1 MKKTILAVAIPAL
14 FAASAQ
20 AANVYDAD
28 GVSADVYGRMQFDIS
43 DDGTDTNGEGSARMG
58 FKLSSVIGDGV
69 SAIAKGEWQIAGENS
84 DDSEFTARHLYAGF
98 DFDDAGS
105 VVFGQSD
112 TAFYYAVAP
121 TDIFNTYGYEA
132 FTLIEDGRQEGQIM
146 YAGEFGGFVLNA
158 SYQFKDD
165 SFQLSAGNP
174 DAGFPGVDTGYALDN
189 SYAATIGY
197 NFDFG
202 FGIYGGY
209 HVEDFAVGEK
219 KNLALSASYS
229 WEDLYVAAVYVK
241 SDLDDI
247 VIGAFEP
254 SELTG
259 YDIVLSYGFA
269 DAATFYTGYAAQ
281 EAEGK
286 VNGANAKADTADAF
300 KLGLQYDFNSNM
312 KAWAEYKVDGLEG
325 ADDQWTLAVQYNF

>member
-43 DDGTDTNGEGSARMG
+43 DDGSDTNGVGSARMG
-58 FKLSSVIGDGV
+58 FKASSVIAPGV
-69 SAIAKGEWQIAGENS
+69 SAIAKGEWQIAAENQ
-84 DDSEFTARHLYAGF
+84 DDTQFKARHLYAGF

-146 YAGEFGGFVLNA
+146 YAGEFGGFVLYG
-158 SYQFKDD
+158 SYQFQDED
-165 SFQLSAGNP
+165 YSIDLGNP
-174 DAGFPGVDTGYALDN
+174 NSPTLPAPTGLGLDA
-189 SYAATIGY
+189 SYAGTVGY

-202 FGIYGGY
+202 LGIYGGY
-209 HVEDFAVGEK
+209 HVEQFAQGEDK
-219 KNLALSASYS
+219 KNMALSASYS
-229 WEDLYVAAVYVK
+229 WEDLYLAAVYVNTE
-241 SDLDDI
+241 LG
-247 VIGAFEP
+247 GA
-254 SELTG
+254 ELEG
-259 YDIVLSYGFA
+259 YDLVVSYGL
-269 DAATFYTGYAAQ
+269 DATTLYAGYAVQ
-281 EAEGK
+281 EAQGDIS
-286 VNGANAKADTADAF
+286 NLGDTADAL
-300 KLGLQYDFNSNM
+300 KLGVQYNFNSNM
-312 KAWAEYKVDGLEG
+312 KAWAEYLVDGLDG
-325 ADDQWTLAVQYNF
+325 ADDQWTIAVQYNF

>member
-43 DDGTDTNGEGSARMG
+43 DDGTDTNGAGSARMG
-58 FKLSSVIGDGV
+58 FNASSVIAPGV

-84 DDSEFTARHLYAGF
+84 DGTRFTARHLYAGF

-105 VVFGQSD
+105 VTFGQSD

-146 YAGEFGGFVLNA
+146 YAGEFGGFVLYG

-165 SFQLSAGNP
+165 NFTLSAGNP
-174 DAGFPGVDTGYALDN
+174 DAGFPGVDTGYALDD
-189 SYAATIGY
+189 SYAATLGY

-202 FGIYGGY
+202 LGIYGGY
-209 HVEDFAVGEK
+209 HAEDFAVGDK
-219 KNLALSASYS
+219 KNLALSATYS
-229 WEDLYVAAVYVK
+229 WEDLYIAAVYVK

-259 YDIVLSYGFA
+259 YDIVVSYGLN
-269 DAATFYTGYAAQ
+269 ATTLYAGYAFQ

-286 VNGANAKADTADAF
+286 ASGVDVKADTADAL
-300 KLGLQYDFNSNM
+300 KLGVQYDFNSNM
-312 KAWAEYKVDGLEG
+312 KAWAEYLVDGLDG
-325 ADDQWTLAVQYNF
+325 ADNQWTLAVQYNF